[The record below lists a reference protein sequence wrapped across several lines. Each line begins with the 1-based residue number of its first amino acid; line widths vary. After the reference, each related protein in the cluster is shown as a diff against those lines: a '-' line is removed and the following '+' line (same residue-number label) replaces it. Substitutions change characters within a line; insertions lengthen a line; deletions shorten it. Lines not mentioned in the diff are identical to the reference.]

1 MIMARVKWNN
11 NVLEVQKSVNAIV
24 AKDTNDADKSV
35 IKPYLVK
42 HNIAL
47 AEVKTGME
55 LVVKKD
61 AERVLLEG
69 DANAKLADRDAL
81 MAPIENTMHEWG
93 QRLKSYY
100 SDNIKEVQ
108 SWSIVIL
115 EGGKI
120 EYPTDFLSKVS
131 LVQSILVKHASFKGQ
146 NVSPLEVYNTE
157 NNVNVATISANLALA
172 MSANEEAQA
181 KRNAATT
188 ATAEKNKLYKPISK
202 TLKGISGEICSIYPN
217 DPNKWKNWGL
227 NVVLEPV
234 KKQGERTVKVPKG
247 KTIRKTNVVTGTVFK
262 NTGNVDLLIEKGGKK
277 KATPI
282 LVKQSE
288 EVLIGKGY
296 SKIVVTATEELK
308 DGEFTVTVNL

>member
-1 MIMARVKWNN
+1 MIMARVKWSK
-11 NVLEVQKSVNAIV
+11 NVLEVQKSANAIV
-24 AKDTNDADKSV
+24 AKDINDADKSV

-42 HNIAL
+42 HNIVL

-61 AERVLLEG
+61 ADRVLEEG

-81 MAPIENTMHEWG
+81 MMPIENVLHGWG

-115 EGGKI
+115 ESGKI
-120 EYPTDFLSKVS
+120 VYPADFLSKVS
-131 LVQSILVKHASFKGQ
+131 LVQSILLKHASFKAPA
-146 NVSPLEVYNTE
+146 VSPLEVYNTE
-157 NNVNVATISANLALA
+157 NDVNVATISANLTLA
-172 MSANEEAQA
+172 MNANEQAQA

-188 ATAEKNKLYKPISK
+188 ATADRNKLYKPISK

-217 DPNKWKNWGL
+217 DPNKWKDWGL
-227 NVVLEPV
+227 DVVLEPV
-234 KKQGERTVKVPKG
+234 KKQAERTVKVPKG
-247 KTIRKTNVVTGTVFK
+247 KTIKKTNIVIGTVFK

-277 KATPI
+277 KGAPV

-288 EVLIGKGY
+288 EILMGKGY
-296 SKIVVTATEELK
+296 STIVVTAAEVLK
-308 DGEFTVTVNL
+308 DGAFTVTVNL